1 MTTEPAFST
10 FKTDGKG
17 RLFFYTHYGP
27 EIRVNAIGLD
37 TVRTHALTTVLMP
50 EIEKKILAHT
60 SLQLL
65 GEADDIAGTILY
77 FAAPI
82 SSWVSGQALFVYC
95 GVAIERDF
103 RADLLVD
110 ALVIVELKVKLAIHP
125 VDKTQTL
132 SHLRLM
138 KLPVGVLINFHEVKL
153 IDGLSRIVNDYEGS
167 KPF

>member
-1 MTTEPAFST
+1 M
-10 FKTDGKG
+10 KKVVY
-17 RLFFYTHYGP
+17 FFYTHYGP
-27 EIRVNAIGLD
+27 EIRVYAIGLD
-37 TVRTHALTTVLMP
+37 AVRTHALATVLTP

-60 SLQLL
+60 PLQLL
-65 GEADDIAGTILY
+65 GEADNITGAVLY

-82 SSWVSGQALFVYC
+82 SSWVSGQILFVY
-95 GVAIERDF
+95 GVVAIECGF

-110 ALVIVELKVKLAIHP
+110 ALVIVELKAKLAIHP

-138 KLPVGVLINFHEVKL
+138 KLPVGLLINFHEVKL
-153 IDGLSRIVNDYEGS
+153 IDGLSRIVNDYEGP

>member
-1 MTTEPAFST
+1 ME
-10 FKTDGKG
+10 KDVY
-17 RLFFYTHYGP
+17 FFYTHYGP
-27 EIRVNAIGLD
+27 EICVNAIGLD
-37 TVRTHALTTVLMP
+37 AVRTHALATVLTP

-65 GEADDIAGTILY
+65 GEADDIAGAILY

-82 SSWVSGQALFVYC
+82 SSWVSGQVLFVC
-95 GVAIERDF
+95 GVVAIECGF

-110 ALVIVELKVKLAIHP
+110 ALVIVELKAKLAIHP

-138 KLPVGVLINFHEVKL
+138 KLPVGLLINSHEVKL
-153 IDGLSRIVNDYEGS
+153 IDGLSRIVNDYEGP